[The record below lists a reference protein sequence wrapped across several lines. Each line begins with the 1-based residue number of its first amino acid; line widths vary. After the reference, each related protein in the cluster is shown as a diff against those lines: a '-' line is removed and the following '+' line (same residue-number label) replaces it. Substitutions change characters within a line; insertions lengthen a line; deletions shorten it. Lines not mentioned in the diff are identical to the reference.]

1 MSGWQNLPAGSELR
15 QFIARRAGWHM
26 RKIWVGSRG
35 IEYDF
40 IVYDN
45 DDRMIYQREITADDL
60 RNEEKAAH
68 EVWLAAM
75 EDDETPRW
83 DEDVADA
90 LWLIDRTPRQ
100 SWQENGQFHVWVG
113 TEQYSAHGETE
124 SLALMRAWL
133 AWAEDHSTF

>member
-45 DDRMIYQREITADDL
+45 DDRMIYQREITANDL
-60 RNEEKAAH
+60 RNEEKTAH

-100 SWQENGQFHVWVG
+100 SWQDNGQFHAWVG
-113 TEQYSAHGETE
+113 TEQYSARGETE
-124 SLALMRAWL
+124 PLALMRAWL
-133 AWAEDHSTF
+133 AWTEDHSAF